1 VSSVVDDPRAIG
13 ECIESWSVG
22 PRPSGSGPAASS
34 ASGALRSV
42 ESLSDDSGAHTI
54 AAVIEDPTGQQGFGF
69 RSCGLMTARV
79 GATTGRPPF
88 FATWVFARRRH
99 AGVWLVSCRAL

>member
-1 VSSVVDDPRAIG
+1 MHRKLVGCTTPFRIG
-13 ECIESWSVG
+13 ACGVQ
-22 PRPSGSGPAASS
+22 RFGS
-34 ASGALRSV
+34 LISV
-42 ESLSDDSGAHTI
+42 ESLSDYSGAHTI